1 MAKALYEAKKNYIYH
16 SFLNDENIVI
26 SQDVYKITGFGF
38 FQFDY
43 QTKCIN
49 VNENNR
55 KRMKMQ
61 IDDRKLLFM
70 APELKKFYIEW
81 VQGFTKEKLERRKKL
96 NQDRDKLRSDIL
108 QNKRK
113 IEDYLIDASID

>member
-1 MAKALYEAKKNYIYH
+1 
-16 SFLNDENIVI
+16 
-26 SQDVYKITGFGF
+26 
-38 FQFDY
+38 
-43 QTKCIN
+43 

-96 NQDRDKLRSDIL
+96 N
-108 QNKRK
+108 
-113 IEDYLIDASID
+113 